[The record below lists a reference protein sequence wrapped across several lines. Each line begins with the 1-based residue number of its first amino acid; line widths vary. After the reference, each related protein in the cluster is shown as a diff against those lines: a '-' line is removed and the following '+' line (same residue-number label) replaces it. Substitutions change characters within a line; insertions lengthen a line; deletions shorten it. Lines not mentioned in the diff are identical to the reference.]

1 MSGLHEHSLRCT
13 TQKFYDNRPRRAT
26 PFHISILP
34 FPTLSD
40 SYWIHQGGA
49 LIQVLNR
56 DETVQGFFITFEGIE
71 GSGKSTQIKL
81 LGNKLTESGYDVV
94 ITREPGDGEM
104 GGRIRELL
112 LSVSSSLD
120 ALTELFLLA
129 ADRTRHVIEII
140 SPALQK
146 GAIVISD
153 RYADSSL
160 AYQGFGR
167 GLPLEFIKA
176 INHSAVNGLI
186 PNLTI
191 VLDIDPKIS
200 LERSRLRLRQQNMF
214 EAEGRFEQENM
225 EFHQRVREGYLKIAE
240 SLPDRFTVVDASPD
254 SLVLN
259 NQISH
264 IVFRSLN
271 KWNKTND

>member
-1 MSGLHEHSLRCT
+1 
-13 TQKFYDNRPRRAT
+13 
-26 PFHISILP
+26 
-34 FPTLSD
+34 
-40 SYWIHQGGA
+40 
-49 LIQVLNR
+49 
-56 DETVQGFFITFEGIE
+56 VQGFFITFEGIE

-81 LGNKLTESGYDVV
+81 LCNQLMESGYQV
-94 ITREPGDGEM
+94 IATREPGDGEL

-120 ALTELFLLA
+120 ALSEMFLLA
-129 ADRTRHVIEII
+129 ADRTRHVIEIV

-153 RYADSSL
+153 RYTDSSI

-167 GLPLEFIKA
+167 GLPIEFIET
-176 INHSAVNGLI
+176 INNAAVKGLV
-186 PNLTI
+186 PDMTI
-191 VLDIDPKIS
+191 VLDIDPHIS

-240 SLPDRFTVVDASPD
+240 SFPERFTVVDASSNPP
-254 SLVLN
+254 VLN
-259 NQISH
+259 DQISK
-264 IVFRSLN
+264 IVFRSLTTWTKN
-271 KWNKTND
+271 K